1 MNLVEPIRD
10 LNKIE
15 EMKKVLSEQGKGKRD
30 YLIVKVGINIGIR
43 VSDLIKLKVSDIR
56 YENGDLIMTAD
67 DIAKVCDELGIYS
80 SDLFEQEYKNIN
92 NDNSNNP
99 FKSKKLYVYF
109 YAYNYRTRKYGKG
122 KYVLDIIERP
132 DFIRVDYSVYGEN
145 KTYMRGYMHA
155 DKSVAFISLENYEPN
170 SARLDHAIIEI
181 NIANGVNELMLGTL
195 TGTNAQYVPSIRKCY
210 FSQKD
215 VEFTDEMLEEL
226 KPTEQDLKMLNETNA
241 LYLDIFNRS
250 AITFCFKFCLK
261 YNSKI
266 SCSKLITS
274 FICNFLLTL

>member
-15 EMKKVLSEQGKGKRD
+15 EMKKVLLEQGKGKRD

-92 NDNSNNP
+92 KDNSNNP

-109 YAYNYRTRKYGKG
+109 YAYNYRTRKYGKC
-122 KYVLDIIERP
+122 KYVLDTIERP

-241 LYLDIFNRS
+241 LYLDIFN
-250 AITFCFKFCLK
+250 
-261 YNSKI
+261 N
-266 SCSKLITS
+266 
-274 FICNFLLTL
+274 

>member
-1 MNLVEPIRD
+1 MSSFDSKLFGQNLRKYR
-10 LNKIE
+10 KIKE
-15 EMKKVLSEQGKGKRD
+15 LSQENIAVLLGKTKAT
-30 YLIVKVGINIGIR
+30 ISK
-43 VSDLIKLKVSDIR
+43 
-56 YENGDLIMTAD
+56 YENGDLQMTAE

-92 NDNSNNP
+92 KDNSNNP

-170 SARLDHAIIEI
+170 NARLDHALIEI
-181 NIANGVNELMLGTL
+181 NIVNGVNDLMLGTL
-195 TGTNAQYVPSIRKCY
+195 VGTNAQYIPSIRKCY

-215 VEFTDEMLEEL
+215 VEFTDIMLENL
-226 KPTEQDLKMLNETNA
+226 KPTEHDLKMLKDTNA
-241 LYLDIFNRS
+241 LYLDIFN
-250 AITFCFKFCLK
+250 
-261 YNSKI
+261 N
-266 SCSKLITS
+266 
-274 FICNFLLTL
+274 

>member
-1 MNLVEPIRD
+1 MRR
-10 LNKIE
+10 KY
-15 EMKKVLSEQGKGKRD
+15 GKGKYLLDIIERPDFVRVD
-30 YLIVKVGINIGIR
+30 YSVYGYKKVYMREYMNADKSVAFISLENYEPNSARLDHAVIEINIAMLLGKTKATI
-43 VSDLIKLKVSDIR
+43 SK
-56 YENGDLIMTAD
+56 YEKGDLIMTAD

-92 NDNSNNP
+92 KDNSNNP

-181 NIANGVNELMLGTL
+181 NIASGVNGLMLGTL

-215 VEFTDEMLEEL
+215 VEFTDEMLEKL

-241 LYLDIFNRS
+241 LYLDIFN
-250 AITFCFKFCLK
+250 
-261 YNSKI
+261 N
-266 SCSKLITS
+266 
-274 FICNFLLTL
+274 

>member
-1 MNLVEPIRD
+1 MSSFDNKLFGQNLRKYRKRKELSQENIA
-10 LNKIE
+10 
-15 EMKKVLSEQGKGKRD
+15 MVLGKTKAT
-30 YLIVKVGINIGIR
+30 ISK
-43 VSDLIKLKVSDIR
+43 

-92 NDNSNNP
+92 KDNSSNP

-109 YAYNYRTRKYGKG
+109 YAYDYRTRKYGKG
-122 KYVLDIIERP
+122 KYILDIIERP
-132 DFIRVDYSVYGEN
+132 DFVRIDYSVYGDN
-145 KTYMRGYMHA
+145 KVYMRGYMQA

-170 SARLDHAIIEI
+170 SARLDHAVIEI
-181 NIANGVNELMLGTL
+181 NIANGVNDLMLGTL

-226 KPTEQDLKMLNETNA
+226 KPTENELQLLKDANA
-241 LYLDIFNRS
+241 LYLDIFN
-250 AITFCFKFCLK
+250 
-261 YNSKI
+261 N
-266 SCSKLITS
+266 
-274 FICNFLLTL
+274 

>member
-1 MNLVEPIRD
+1 MSSYD
-10 LNKIE
+10 NKIFGQNLRKYRK
-15 EMKKVLSEQGKGKRD
+15 MKELSQENIAMLLGKTKAT
-30 YLIVKVGINIGIR
+30 ISK
-43 VSDLIKLKVSDIR
+43 
-56 YENGDLIMTAD
+56 YENGELIMTAN

-92 NDNSNNP
+92 KDNSNNP

-109 YAYNYRTRKYGKG
+109 YAYDYKSRKYGKG
-122 KYVLDIIERP
+122 KYILDITERP
-132 DFIRVDYSVYGEN
+132 DFVRVDYSVYGDS

-155 DKSVAFISLENYEPN
+155 DRSVAFISLENYEPN

-181 NIANGVNELMLGTL
+181 NIANGVNGLMLGTL

-226 KPTEQDLKMLNETNA
+226 KPTENELQMLKDTNA
-241 LYLDIFNRS
+241 LYLDIFN
-250 AITFCFKFCLK
+250 
-261 YNSKI
+261 N
-266 SCSKLITS
+266 
-274 FICNFLLTL
+274 

>member
-1 MNLVEPIRD
+1 MSSFD
-10 LNKIE
+10 NKIFVQNLKKYRK
-15 EMKKVLSEQGKGKRD
+15 MKDLSQENIAMVLGKTKG
-30 YLIVKVGINIGIR
+30 NI
-43 VSDLIKLKVSDIR
+43 SK

-92 NDNSNNP
+92 KDNSNNP

-241 LYLDIFNRS
+241 LYLDIFN
-250 AITFCFKFCLK
+250 
-261 YNSKI
+261 N
-266 SCSKLITS
+266 
-274 FICNFLLTL
+274 